1 VAAVLLAMKLHNMPT
16 KLINGKHW
24 MLHEKC
30 NADPKKVEGRAASAL
45 LHAETR
51 AAAYTMCIAVTQTL
65 REHVAAPTRLLHILQ
80 WRWTSCWT

>member
-30 NADPKKVEGRAASAL
+30 SADPKKVEGG
-45 LHAETR
+45 
-51 AAAYTMCIAVTQTL
+51 
-65 REHVAAPTRLLHILQ
+65 
-80 WRWTSCWT
+80 